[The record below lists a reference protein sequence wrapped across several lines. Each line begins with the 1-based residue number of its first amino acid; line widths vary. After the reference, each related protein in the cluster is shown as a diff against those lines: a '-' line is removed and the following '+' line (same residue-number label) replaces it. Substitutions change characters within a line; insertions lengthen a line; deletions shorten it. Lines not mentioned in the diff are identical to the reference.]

1 VQVNAH
7 HARHRTAATITMTW
21 ADAAA
26 VIATKKICED
36 ALLARPMHLIADQRI
51 SLFLCFFSLGCV
63 TYF

>member
-1 VQVNAH
+1 MVA
-7 HARHRTAATITMTW
+7 TTITAW

-36 ALLARPMHLIADQRI
+36 ALLARPMHVIADQRI
-51 SLFLCFFSLGCV
+51 SLFLCFFSLACV